1 MADRQNEGPNSSID
15 GLQDDNGINQ
25 RYNSNRT
32 VQTKFVIPNYH
43 GEKLVG
49 ILHDTGSKE
58 LVIVC
63 HGIKSTKERIPMVSL
78 AAAIGN
84 IGISAFRFDFAGNGE
99 SEGSFRYGNYRR
111 EAEDLH
117 AVVQHFQGVGC
128 DITTII
134 GHSKGGNV
142 VLLYA
147 AKYHDVHR
155 VVNISGRFDLAKGI
169 EGRLGKNFLER
180 IKSTGFIDVNSK
192 SGKFQYRVSKE
203 SLMDRLST
211 DMRAACHY
219 IPENCRVLTT
229 HGSMDQI
236 VPVKDALEFDG
247 VIANHELRIME
258 GADHEF
264 TLHQNE
270 LVQVVLGFIRDQ
282 NLCNDPMKHSP
293 SYVRG
298 LCSVC
303 PRL

>member
-1 MADRQNEGPNSSID
+1 MADRLREGSKSSVEE
-15 GLQDDNGINQ
+15 QRDNVGINQ
-25 RYNSNRT
+25 HKHFYY
-32 VQTKFVIPNYH
+32 VQIKLVIPNHH
-43 GEKLVG
+43 GENLVG
-49 ILHDTGSKE
+49 ILHDTSSKE

-63 HGIKSTKERIPMVSL
+63 HGIKSVKERIPMVSL
-78 AAAIGN
+78 AAAIGK

-99 SEGSFRYGNYRR
+99 SEGSFRYGNYHR

-117 AVVQHFQGVGC
+117 AVVQHFRGIGRI
-128 DITTII
+128 ITMIV

-155 VVNISGRFDLAKGI
+155 VINISGRFDLKKGS

-180 IKSTGFIDVNSK
+180 IENAGFIDVNSK
-192 SGKFQYRVSKE
+192 SGKFQYRVTKE

-211 DMRAACHY
+211 DVPSACHL
-219 IPENCRVLTT
+219 ISEDCRVLTI

-236 VPVKDALEFDG
+236 VPVKDALEFDE
-247 VIANHELRIME
+247 VIANHTLRIID

-270 LVQVVLGFIRDQ
+270 LVQVALDFIRNQ
-282 NLCNDPMKHSP
+282 NQCNDIADALLFHA
-293 SYVRG
+293 RG
-298 LCSVC
+298 RSSIC
-303 PRL
+303 PKL